1 MFGKRL
7 RELRERNTYSMDK
20 LIALYNA
27 KFNGKMNK
35 STLSRYENG
44 LQEPMYTV
52 VANLA
57 ELFSVS
63 VDYILGRTNEAS
75 PSTPP
80 KHAPTI
86 TEDFTS
92 FPVIGEVAAGYDHI
106 VAEDW
111 EGEKIDVPNSYLKG
125 RPKESYFVLKVK
137 GDSMYP
143 AYQDGDRV
151 LVLKQ
156 ETLNYSGQVGVV
168 LYGDDNATLKKV
180 EFKMGEDWMRLIPI
194 NPAFP
199 PIRIE
204 GEDLTHCRVL
214 GIPRL
219 LVREIQE

>member
-7 RELRERNTYSMDK
+7 RELRERNDYSMDK
-20 LIALYNA
+20 VIELYNT

-52 VANLA
+52 VVNLA
-57 ELFSVS
+57 ELFGVS
-63 VDYILGRTNEAS
+63 VDYLSGAAQTESGESYS
-75 PSTPP
+75 PG
-80 KHAPTI
+80 I
-86 TEDFTS
+86 TEDFVT

-111 EGEKIDVPNSYLKG
+111 EGEKIDVPTSYLRG
-125 RPKESYFVLKVK
+125 RPQEDYFVLKVK

-143 AYQDGDRV
+143 AFQDGDRV
-151 LVLKQ
+151 LVLRQ
-156 ETLNYSGQVGVV
+156 ETLNYSGQIGVI

-180 EFKMGEDWMRLIPI
+180 EYKMGEDWMNLIPV
-194 NPAFP
+194 NPLFP
-199 PIRIE
+199 PRRIE
-204 GEDLTHCRVL
+204 NEELTHCRVL

-219 LVREIQE
+219 LIREIQE